1 MDYKEFLK
9 TKELKTIKAGFD
21 VPDEWINKRLFPFQ
35 RDIVKWAIKKG
46 KAAILTGCGT
56 GKTVML
62 LSYGDAVHR
71 HTGGSVLILS
81 PLSVVKQTQR
91 EAEKFGICTVTI
103 CRSQEDV
110 TEGVN
115 ITNYEMVEHFDP
127 DKFVCVILDESSI
140 LKSFT
145 SKTRGLLTDMFHHT
159 PYKLLCTATIAPND
173 YTEIGTS
180 SEFLGIMSRSEML
193 ATYFIHDGGD
203 TSKWRLKKAGVNK
216 FWEWFATWA
225 IYFNSPA
232 DLDYDAKD
240 YELPKLNL
248 KKIYTKSEVED
259 YEMFVRLA
267 ETLEE
272 RRNARKES
280 MDDRTQQAADLC
292 NNSSEQ
298 WLVWCDFNNE
308 SAMLKSK
315 LTDCVEVKGSDSP
328 EFKADTSIDFSQGDV
343 RVLISK
349 PSIYGFGS
357 NWQNCH
363 NMIFCGLSDSY
374 EQFYQAVRRCWR
386 FGQDQEVNVF
396 IIISEKEKNVL
407 DNIKSKQSRMD
418 EMQRQ
423 MTNLMKSVTL
433 SEIKHTTRITTDY
446 KPTERSVKPAWM

>member
-1 MDYKEFLK
+1 M
-9 TKELKTIKAGFD
+9 
-21 VPDEWINKRLFPFQ
+21 
-35 RDIVKWAIKKG
+35 
-46 KAAILTGCGT
+46 
-56 GKTVML
+56 
-62 LSYGDAVHR
+62 
-71 HTGGSVLILS
+71 
-81 PLSVVKQTQR
+81 
-91 EAEKFGICTVTI
+91 
-103 CRSQEDV
+103 
-110 TEGVN
+110 
-115 ITNYEMVEHFDP
+115 
-127 DKFVCVILDESSI
+127 
-140 LKSFT
+140 
-145 SKTRGLLTDMFHHT
+145 
-159 PYKLLCTATIAPND
+159 
-173 YTEIGTS
+173 
-180 SEFLGIMSRSEML
+180 
-193 ATYFIHDGGD
+193 
-203 TSKWRLKKAGVNK
+203 
-216 FWEWFATWA
+216 
-225 IYFNSPA
+225 
-232 DLDYDAKD
+232 
-240 YELPKLNL
+240 